1 MAPRRQDAALIEN
14 ALQAIEQ
21 AMARSDMA
29 SVSFHGPT
37 TLGALLPDERDALER
52 IETQVCREKPEET
65 AIHFCLTSARSL
77 LDVAQTLMMT
87 EGQPSPRERERRWDS
102 LVTHTKKAGRAAYR
116 AALVL
121 TDTKRAA

>member
-1 MAPRRQDAALIEN
+1 MSQRHQDAALIED
-14 ALQAIEQ
+14 ALQAVEQ
-21 AMARSDMA
+21 AMALSDMA
-29 SVSFHGPT
+29 SVPFYGPT
-37 TLGALLPDERDALER
+37 TLGALPPDEREAAER
-52 IETQVCREKPEET
+52 TEAKVYREKPEET

-87 EGQPSPRERERRWDS
+87 EGQASPRERERRWDS

-121 TDTKRAA
+121 ADTKRAA

>member
-1 MAPRRQDAALIEN
+1 MKPRLQDAALIEN
-14 ALQAIEQ
+14 ALQAVEQ
-21 AMARSDMA
+21 AMARSDMV
-29 SVSFHGPT
+29 SVPFYGPT
-37 TLGALLPDERDALER
+37 TLGALPPDEREAAER
-52 IETQVCREKPEET
+52 IEAKVYREKPEET

-87 EGQPSPRERERRWDS
+87 EGQASPRERERRWDT

-121 TDTKRAA
+121 ADTKRAA

>member
-1 MAPRRQDAALIEN
+1 MTPRRQDAALIEN

-21 AMARSDMA
+21 AMAHSDMA
-29 SVSFHGPT
+29 SIPFHGPT
-37 TLGALLPDERDALER
+37 TLGALLPDERDAIER
-52 IETQVCREKPEET
+52 IETQVYREKPEET

-87 EGQPSPRERERRWDS
+87 EGEPSPRERERRWDS

-121 TDTKRAA
+121 ADTKRAA

>member
-1 MAPRRQDAALIEN
+1 MSHRHQDAALIEN
-14 ALQAIEQ
+14 ALQAVEQ
-21 AMARSDMA
+21 AMALSDMA
-29 SVSFHGPT
+29 TVPFYGPT
-37 TLGALLPDERDALER
+37 TLGALPADEREAAER
-52 IETQVCREKPEET
+52 IEAQAYRDKPEEA

-121 TDTKRAA
+121 ADTKRAA